1 MKATLRKFA
10 PYALLF
16 SLIALIASGGLF
28 IVYKVFNT
36 YVQIA
41 LAVVV
46 LSLAAWVFFD
56 PDHVRQIFSGRQAKH
71 GSNAVIMTIAF
82 IGIIVVANVLSY
94 KYSPR
99 WDLTEGKKNT
109 LAPETIEILAQ
120 LPEKVSVQAFY
131 SSSYPSTTVQS
142 LLDNYK
148 RNANGKF
155 EFEFIDPNTNP
166 VAAQEARVTIDGTIL
181 LRMGEREEKI
191 TTASELELDTALLKL
206 INPDKQKIYFLG
218 GHGEFDV
225 NTTSDY
231 GYSTV
236 KATLEDKNYAVETLD
251 LLTNPVIPEDASVII
266 IASPQK
272 PVSSKEVELLGDFAD
287 KGGSLIV
294 FNEPSVVSQFG
305 SYPDPL
311 AEYIQEKWGF
321 TFDNDIV
328 LFLDKE
334 PSVLAVAGGYDT
346 NHPITQKMNQ
356 IASVF
361 PSARTISISN
371 APMELNQSILVYTS
385 DQYWGETDL
394 ANLETG
400 VSFDAETDLVGPVA
414 LVGAAENLVTGSR
427 LVVIGDGEFAA
438 NAFVSYYGN
447 LDFIINSIDWAA
459 QQENLI
465 NLTPKQ
471 TTDRILVIPNSLTL
485 GIVLLVTVFVIPLL
499 VIAAGIVSW
508 IQRRRRG

>member
-1 MKATLRKFA
+1 MKPTLQKIA
-10 PYALLF
+10 PYCLF
-16 SLIALIASGGLF
+16 IALIALIAAGGLF
-28 IVYKVFNT
+28 IVFKTFNS
-36 YVQIA
+36 YVQVA

-46 LSLAAWVFFD
+46 LGLAAWVFLD
-56 PDHVRQIFSGRQAKH
+56 PNHVRQIFSGRQAKH
-71 GSNAVIMTIAF
+71 GSNAIIMTIAF
-82 IGIIVVANVLSY
+82 IGIIVVVNLLGY

-109 LAPETIEILAQ
+109 LAPETLDILAQ
-120 LPEKVSVQAFY
+120 LQEKVSVQAFY
-131 SSSYPSTTVQS
+131 SSSYPSTSVQS

-148 RNANGKF
+148 RNANGMF
-155 EFEFIDPNTNP
+155 DFEFIDPNTNP
-166 VAAQEARVTIDGTIL
+166 VAAQEARVTTDGTVVL
-181 LRMGEREEKI
+181 SMGDREEKI

-206 INPDKQKIYFLG
+206 INPERQKIYFLG
-218 GHGEFDV
+218 GHGEFDIA
-225 NTTSDY
+225 TTSDY

-236 KATLEDKNYAVETLD
+236 KSTLEDKNYAVETLN
-251 LLTNPVIPEDASVII
+251 LLTNPVIPADASVII

-272 PVSSKEVELLGDFAD
+272 PISSGEVDLLNAFAD
-287 KGGSLIV
+287 NGGSLIV
-294 FNEPSVVSQFG
+294 FNEPSVVSQFE
-305 SYPDPL
+305 SAQDPL
-311 AEYIQEKWGF
+311 AEYINEKWGF
-321 TFDNDIV
+321 TFDDDIV

-346 NHPITQKMNQ
+346 NHPITKKMNQ

-361 PSARTISISN
+361 PSARTISISS
-371 APMELNQSILVYTS
+371 APMDLSQSILVYTS

-394 ANLETG
+394 ANLESG
-400 VSFDAETDLVGPVA
+400 VSFDEKTDLVGPVA

-465 NLTPKQ
+465 SLTPKES
-471 TTDRILVIPNSLTL
+471 TDRILVIPNTVTL
-485 GIVLLVTVFVIPLL
+485 GIVLLVSVFVIPLL
-499 VIAAGIVSW
+499 VIAAGIISW
-508 IQRRRRG
+508 VQRRRRG